1 MRKSLTFFR
10 DTLFEKQLYH
20 IFVQFLANFW
30 NCLGC
35 NKFHNL
41 PDCFYYETKINL
53 SRIFTMHKSQ
63 AKFYNRNIS
72 TIYMQHCN
80 FDISAVRCK
89 SNFTWMRYLFSMSH
103 FFLLI
108 SKSKGSSITPKVLV
122 GLNAAGTVVNQG
134 SSFLN
139 GRSLKITRIVPL
151 SN

>member
-1 MRKSLTFFR
+1 M
-10 DTLFEKQLYH
+10 
-20 IFVQFLANFW
+20 QFLANFW

-41 PDCFYYETKINL
+41 PDCFCYETKINL

>member
-41 PDCFYYETKINL
+41 PDCFYNETKINL
-53 SRIFTMHKSQ
+53 SRICTK
-63 AKFYNRNIS
+63 AIYNLHA
-72 TIYMQHCN
+72 HCN
-80 FDISAVRCK
+80 FDISAVRLK
-89 SNFTWMRYLFSMSH
+89 SNFAWVRYLFSMSH